1 MLSEGG
7 QADNNAFETT
17 ARMYRPELDEQN
29 SLLNI
34 EPSCVPRV
42 RVGMRTAIG
51 RVREHNEDNLS
62 YTMPDNRRDW
72 ATRGALYMV
81 CDGMGGH
88 SAGQIASEKAIQLF
102 TRSYY
107 ADQQQMAAEAM
118 KCAVNAANVTVLNMA
133 RTVGGLSGMGT
144 TLVAVALIED
154 AAWIVNVGDSRCYH
168 VRGDVISQITK
179 DHSLVGDQL
188 RMGLLTREQADN
200 ATYRNVITRA
210 IGVDG
215 AEGEVFYVPLLPGDK
230 LLLCSDGLTTHVG
243 DESILTVLMEHW
255 ACQAAEKLVD
265 MAIDDGGKDNC
276 TVIVLDYLES
286 VLLDQAVE
294 LGLCR

>member
-1 MLSEGG
+1 MQSEGS
-7 QADNNAFETT
+7 QAGNTFETT
-17 ARMYRPELDEQN
+17 ARMYRPELDETN
-29 SLLNI
+29 SLLSI
-34 EPSCVPRV
+34 EPCCVPRV

-62 YTMPDNRRDW
+62 YTMPDNKRHW
-72 ATRGALYMV
+72 ATRGALYVV

-118 KCAVNAANVTVLNMA
+118 KCAVNIANDTVLNMA
-133 RTVGGLSGMGT
+133 RTVGGLSGMGS
-144 TLVAVALIED
+144 TLVAAALIED

-188 RMGLLTREQADN
+188 RMGLLTREQAEN

-215 AEGEVFYVPLLPGDK
+215 AEGEVFYVPLQVGDK
-230 LLLCSDGLTTHVG
+230 LVLCSDGLTTHVG
-243 DESILTVLMEHW
+243 DEAILNVLMDNW

-286 VLLDQAVE
+286 LPLNRAVE